1 MLIEKLWMNNPLR
14 NYNYIVACPDSGEAM
29 AIDPLDADRVLEA
42 ATAKRRGWTIKQVLN
57 THEHGDHIAGNQ
69 QLVRETGAT
78 LLAPAPAAASGVIP
92 SVDTPLSEGDTVTVG
107 TSVTL
112 DVLETPGHTM
122 CHISL
127 LSRTDP
133 PHLFC
138 GDTVFNAGAG
148 NCHNGGDAATL
159 YRTFAEK
166 IFKLPGNT
174 FIYPGHEYFDA
185 NLKFTLDLEPGN
197 DVADKILKTLQKD
210 ADKPHPLELDR
221 LIDAHIQNQDPAD
234 PLVCT
239 TLDME
244 RQHNV
249 FFRLDNEEIIANLR
263 KKFPGMSN
271 APGAEE
277 VFLKLRQLRNNW

>member
-1 MLIEKLWMNNPLR
+1 MLIKKLWMNNPPLR
-14 NYNYIVACPDSGEAM
+14 NYNYIVACPDSREAM
-29 AIDPLDADRVLEA
+29 AIDPLDHGRVLNA
-42 ATAKRRGWTIKQVLN
+42 ARDEGWTITQVLN

-78 LLAPAPAAASGVIP
+78 LLAPAPAAASGAIP
-92 SVDTPLSEGDTVTVG
+92 SVDTPLSEGDTVKVG

-148 NCHNGGDAATL
+148 NCHNGGDAVAL

-166 IFKLPGNT
+166 IFKFPGNT
-174 FIYPGHEYFDA
+174 LIYPGHEYFET
-185 NLKFTLDLEPGN
+185 NLKFTLDREPGN
-197 DVADKILKTLQKD
+197 VAARETLLD
-210 ADKPHPLELDR
+210 LDR
-221 LIDAHIQNQDPAD
+221 NQGPSD

-244 RQHNV
+244 RRHNV
-249 FFRLDNEEIIANLR
+249 FFRLDSEEIIASLR
-263 KKFPGMSN
+263 KQFPDMSD

-277 VFLKLRQLRNNW
+277 VFIKLRQLRNDW

>member
-29 AIDPLDADRVLEA
+29 AIDPLDHDRVLKA
-42 ATAKRRGWTIKQVLN
+42 ARDEGWAITQVLN

-159 YRTFAEK
+159 YRTFADK
-166 IFKLPGNT
+166 IFKLPGST
-174 FIYPGHEYFDA
+174 FFYPGHEDFVF
-185 NLKFTLDLEPGN
+185 NLGFTLDREPGN
-197 DVADKILKTLQKD
+197 DVVGKILKTLKD
-210 ADKPHPLELDR
+210 
-221 LIDAHIQNQDPAD
+221 NQDPAD

-263 KKFPGMSN
+263 KKFPGMSD
-271 APGAEE
+271 APSAEE
-277 VFLKLRQLRNNW
+277 VFIKLRQLRNDWRGD

>member
-1 MLIEKLWMNNPLR
+1 MLIKKLWMDNPLR

-29 AIDPLDADRVLEA
+29 AIDPLDHVRFLKA
-42 ATAKRRGWTIKQVLN
+42 ARDEGWTITQVLN
-57 THEHGDHIAGNQ
+57 THEHHDHIAGNQ

-78 LLAPAPAAASGVIP
+78 LLAPAAAAASGDIP
-92 SVDTPLSEGDTVTVG
+92 SVDTVLGEGDTVTVG

-112 DVLETPGHTM
+112 AVLETPGHTM

-148 NCHNGGDAATL
+148 NCHNGGDPAAL

-166 IFKLPGNT
+166 IFKLPGST
-174 FIYPGHEYFDA
+174 FFYPGHEDFVF
-185 NLKFTLDLEPGN
+185 NLGFTLDREPGN
-197 DVADKILKTLQKD
+197 KVADKMRTRVKEHQK
-210 ADKPHPLELDR
+210 
-221 LIDAHIQNQDPAD
+221 QNPGD

-244 RQHNV
+244 RRHNV
-249 FFRLDNEEIIANLR
+249 FFRLDNKEIIANLR
-263 KKFPGMSN
+263 KKFPGMSD
-271 APGAEE
+271 APDAEE
-277 VFLKLRQLRNNW
+277 VFIKLRQLRNHW

>member
-1 MLIEKLWMNNPLR
+1 MLIKKLWMNNSLR
-14 NYNYIVACPDSGEAM
+14 NYNYIVACPDSREAL
-29 AIDPLDADRVLEA
+29 AIDPLDHRRVLA
-42 ATAKRRGWTIKQVLN
+42 AARDEGWTITQVLN

-69 QLVRETGAT
+69 QLVRETGAP
-78 LLAPAPAAASGVIP
+78 LLAPATAAASGDIP
-92 SVDTPLSEGDTVTVG
+92 SVDIPLSEGDTVKVG

-133 PHLFC
+133 PHLFS

-148 NCHNGGDAATL
+148 NCHNGGDAAAL

-174 FIYPGHEYFDA
+174 FFYPGHEYFES
-185 NLKFTLDLEPGN
+185 NLKFTWACEPGN
-197 DVADKILKTLQKD
+197 AAVREILD
-210 ADKPHPLELDR
+210 DDGR
-221 LIDAHIQNQDPAD
+221 IRNQDTDD
-234 PLVCT
+234 PLLLC

-263 KKFPGMSN
+263 KKFPEMSN
-271 APGAEE
+271 APDAEE
-277 VFLKLRQLRNNW
+277 VFIKLRQLRNDW

>member
-1 MLIEKLWMNNPLR
+1 MLIKKLWMDNPLR

-29 AIDPLDADRVLEA
+29 AIDPLDHVRFLKAVRDE
-42 ATAKRRGWTIKQVLN
+42 GWTITQVLN
-57 THEHGDHIAGNQ
+57 THEHHDHIAGNQ

-78 LLAPAPAAASGVIP
+78 LLAPAAAAASGDIP
-92 SVDTPLSEGDTVTVG
+92 SVDTVLSEGDTVTVG
-107 TSVTL
+107 ASVTL

-148 NCHNGGDAATL
+148 NCHNGGDPAAL

-174 FIYPGHEYFDA
+174 FFYPGHEYFA
-185 NLKFTLDLEPGN
+185 SNLNFTLDREPGN
-197 DVADKILKTLQKD
+197 HAADETLGRVKN
-210 ADKPHPLELDR
+210 L
-221 LIDAHIQNQDPAD
+221 DPAD
-234 PLVCT
+234 IPVC

-244 RQHNV
+244 RRHNV
-249 FFRLDNEEIIANLR
+249 FFRLDNKEIIANLR
-263 KKFPGMSN
+263 KKFPDMSD
-271 APGAEE
+271 APDAEE
-277 VFLKLRQLRNNW
+277 VFIKLRQLRNDW